1 MKFNFLQQID
11 FISALIIILSLIIFI
26 YLFRTYGKIYRGFF
40 ILRISILFLM
50 ILYLF
55 NPVLRYS
62 TDRYSSLE
70 WALFF
75 DNSSSIKFHKSPSL
89 SSINLGIDNFLKMF
103 NDNDISFK
111 AFSFHSIV

>member
-26 YLFRTYGKIYRGFF
+26 YLFRTYGKIYRSFF

-75 DNSSSIKFHKSPSL
+75 DNFLVLNFIKAHL
-89 SSINLGIDNFLKMF
+89 L
-103 NDNDISFK
+103 
-111 AFSFHSIV
+111 AQ